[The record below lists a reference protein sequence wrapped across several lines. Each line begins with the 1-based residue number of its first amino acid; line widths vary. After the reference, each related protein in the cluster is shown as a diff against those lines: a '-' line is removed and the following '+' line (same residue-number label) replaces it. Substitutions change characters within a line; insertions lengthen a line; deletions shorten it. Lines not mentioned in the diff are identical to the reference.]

1 MRAQNSDSDPIFVNN
16 LYMSFFSDPIFV
28 NNFLHVLFYSTVGKT
43 MHYAF
48 TSIYLDACVQDQRRQ
63 FFPHG
68 SNIYSSD
75 IEFLVN
81 GVSNLL
87 SRDSAEQTNIYF
99 CIDSH
104 NASSLNSRGWERA
117 APCADGNYSIFW
129 RRSLILWVSHVSLVL
144 RASRMSLQFLHLW
157 QNS

>member
-1 MRAQNSDSDPIFVNN
+1 MQLGKLCIMHS
-16 LYMSFFSDPIFV
+16 LQYFSMPVRKIREG
-28 NNFLHVLFYSTVGKT
+28 S
-43 MHYAF
+43 
-48 TSIYLDACVQDQRRQ
+48 

-99 CIDSH
+99 YIDIH
-104 NASSLNSRGWERA
+104 KASSLNSRGWERA
-117 APCADGNYSIFW
+117 APCADGNYSTIQYFGDE
-129 RRSLILWVSHVSLVL
+129 
-144 RASRMSLQFLHLW
+144 A
-157 QNS
+157 

>member
-1 MRAQNSDSDPIFVNN
+1 MIVARSQSMRAQNSDSDPIFVNN
-16 LYMSFFSDPIFV
+16 FTCPS
-28 NNFLHVLFYSTVGKT
+28 VGKT

-48 TSIYLDACVQDQRRQ
+48 TSIFLDACVQDQRRQ

-87 SRDSAEQTNIYF
+87 S
-99 CIDSH
+99 H
-104 NASSLNSRGWERA
+104 KASSLNSRGWERA
-117 APCADGNYSIFW
+117 APCADGNYSTIQYFGDE
-129 RRSLILWVSHVSLVL
+129 S
-144 RASRMSLQFLHLW
+144 
-157 QNS
+157 

>member
-1 MRAQNSDSDPIFVNN
+1 MTNARSQSMRAQNSDSDPIFVNN
-16 LYMSFFSDPIFV
+16 FTCPS
-28 NNFLHVLFYSTVGKT
+28 VGKT

-48 TSIYLDACVQDQRRQ
+48 TSIFLDACVQDQRRQ

-99 CIDSH
+99 CTFIKP
-104 NASSLNSRGWERA
+104 AL
-117 APCADGNYSIFW
+117 
-129 RRSLILWVSHVSLVL
+129 
-144 RASRMSLQFLHLW
+144 
-157 QNS
+157 